1 MAELVVTA
9 PSAFGQART
18 AFVAPNDQP
27 WSQPFRFWLDEARTQ
42 PLTLTGAG
50 GWLQWP
56 GGSARVV
63 LDAPVSGNVATLAL
77 AQADIAALR
86 LGTWWGELQF
96 ETGGDTVGSLRFDLK
111 IAAGSG
117 TGLGATKAMC
127 ATQDVIICDTGP
139 IDVVLLPVGPGAAQ
153 YITLSQQ
160 AQAYIQQH
168 TGDQVA
174 TVEAALCALARRFA
188 ILNGT
193 DPDQATI
200 FSTT

>member
-1 MAELVVTA
+1 MA
-9 PSAFGQART
+9 PPCAFGQART

-27 WSQPFRFWLDEARTQ
+27 WSQPFRIWLDEARTQ
-42 PLTLTGAG
+42 PLSLTAAG

-56 GGSARVV
+56 GGSAKV
-63 LDAPVSGNVATLAL
+63 DAGLSRYPEMSLPSAWRNLI
-77 AQADIAALR
+77 IAALR
-86 LGTWWGELQF
+86 VGTWWGELQF

-117 TGLGATKAMC
+117 TGLGATKSMC
-127 ATQDVIICDTGP
+127 ATLDVVVCDTGP
-139 IDVVLLPVGPGAAQ
+139 VDVVLLPVGPGAAQ
-153 YITLSQQ
+153 YITLSKQ

-174 TVEAALCALARRFA
+174 NVEAALCALARRFA

-193 DPDQATI
+193 DPDQTTI